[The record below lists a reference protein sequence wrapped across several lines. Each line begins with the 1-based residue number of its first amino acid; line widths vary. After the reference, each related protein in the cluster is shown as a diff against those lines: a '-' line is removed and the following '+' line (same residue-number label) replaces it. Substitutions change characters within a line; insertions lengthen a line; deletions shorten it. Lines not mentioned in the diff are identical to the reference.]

1 MPAHAKSSII
11 GTSVT
16 IPITNGKLNL
26 GTWQGIYLCEFRN
39 YGGNRRMVAT
49 ISGE

>member
-11 GTSVT
+11 GTTVT
-16 IPITNGKLNL
+16 VPITNGKLNL
-26 GTWQGIYLCEFRN
+26 GTWQGIYLCEFRD
-39 YGGNRRMVAT
+39 YGCNRRIVAT